1 MTMESAAAS
10 SNRVRRSSLVLRGK
24 FSIIESPPPPLNLQL
39 AAFHGGREG

>member
-24 FSIIESPPPPLNLQL
+24 FSIIESPPPLNLQL